1 MTIFFVVTT
10 NLQSRGIK
18 DKWML
23 AMAVREAPVKEMTS
37 TGVINCAE
45 GNVWH
50 EHVKMVME
58 ACTKASSSQVKR
70 EALREQG

>member
-1 MTIFFVVTT
+1 
-10 NLQSRGIK
+10 
-18 DKWML
+18 ML